1 MQYDSGVYWF
11 RDYWSNRLKLN
22 RNIQAED
29 FKIDVEKDFFSKELT
44 VDSALSGNCNVQSAS
59 NNFVNLVDP
68 FKLAHQYEPHRIS
81 FKFNKSGLRDELP
94 DPNYKIN
101 DKQIKNVI
109 EEPIMQSKGE
119 LTLWQQF
126 YFRVIIPSFLFMLA
140 VWVAMGYIVAW
151 FPQLIRFNLF
161 IMAFSLVAFL
171 YLTVRVF
178 VKTGISEKT
187 RKVEGAKATIYLYD
201 GREAEKVHYRSSK
214 DKPNW
219 LESKPYW
226 VFRYLYR
233 WRAELTL
240 SNGIPFIHAVKD
252 IERLEVWLDAKT
264 GTIEWIVS
272 DYHWRELWYRADP
285 NLSEI
290 RIWLASNFH
299 TPRPLNISIDG
310 KGTLADLYRK
320 GNPLSKEWMKNLE
333 NQRISHSKFVSM
345 MFEKKNLGFIDKAI
359 ASELSGLWWEKLR
372 YKKGAD
378 NEIYKTSDFSATG
391 DQPNPPSL
399 PPRISSILMPIMPAV
414 ILPVAPT
421 QRSIMSP
428 VLASTSLLSTSQTK
442 DLAVEQTTTAKIT
455 LAPTY
460 SPLSTKKHSGGF
472 RNAGIAVG
480 TIALVAV
487 IGYFIIKKGKNPELV
502 EKQAQTEKLSSN

>member
-22 RNIQAED
+22 RNIQDED
-29 FKIDVEKDFFSKELT
+29 FKIDVEKNFLSNELT
-44 VDSALSGNCNVQSAS
+44 VDSVISGKCNVLFA
-59 NNFVNLVDP
+59 NNKFVDLVDP

-101 DKQIKNVI
+101 DKQINNVI
-109 EEPIMQSKGE
+109 EEPVMQSKGE

-140 VWVAMGYIVAW
+140 VWVAMGYVVSW

-161 IMAFSLVAFL
+161 IMAFSLVAFF

-187 RKVEGAKATIYLYD
+187 RKVEEAKATIYLYD
-201 GREAEKVHYRSSK
+201 GKEAEKFHYRSSK

-233 WRAELTL
+233 WPAELTL
-240 SNGIPFIHAVKD
+240 SNAVPFVHAVKD

-285 NLSEI
+285 TITEI
-290 RIWLASNFH
+290 RAWLASNFH
-299 TPRPLNISIDG
+299 TPRPLNISING
-310 KGTLADLYRK
+310 KGTISDLYRK
-320 GNPLSKEWMKNLE
+320 GNPLSKEWTKNVESHRL
-333 NQRISHSKFVSM
+333 SHSKFVST
-345 MFEKKNLGFIDKAI
+345 MFEKKNLGFIDKAV
-359 ASELSGLWWEKLR
+359 ASQLSGLWWEKLR
-372 YKKGAD
+372 YEKGAD
-378 NEIYKTSDFSATG
+378 NKIYKTTDFSATG
-391 DQPNPPSL
+391 DQPSPPYLASIVASVLTPVL
-399 PPRISSILMPIMPAV
+399 PKIIFPVVSTKASNTSS
-414 ILPVAPT
+414 
-421 QRSIMSP
+421 
-428 VLASTSLLSTSQTK
+428 VLASPSLFTVSQTN
-442 DLAVEQTTTAKIT
+442 DLAIESKAASAIA
-455 LAPTY
+455 LAPTP
-460 SPLSTKKHSGGF
+460 SPIATKKRTGGV

-480 TIALVAV
+480 TIAVIAV
-487 IGYFIIKKGKNPELV
+487 IGYFLVKK
-502 EKQAQTEKLSSN
+502 EKSPKPAEQQAQAKN